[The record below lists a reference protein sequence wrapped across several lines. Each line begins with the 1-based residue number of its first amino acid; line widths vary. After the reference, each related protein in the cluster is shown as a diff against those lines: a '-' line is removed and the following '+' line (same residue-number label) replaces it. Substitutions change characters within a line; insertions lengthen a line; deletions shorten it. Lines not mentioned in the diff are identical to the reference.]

1 MCTHISRMPK
11 KLASEPLLLWR
22 KCCELHLK
30 FSFIFPRCVI
40 LIVQEYIGL
49 ISLLAAPFL
58 DLPLDPF
65 HPFDASIRLLLLL
78 ILLLL
83 LLHLP
88 EDVSILVDLDLLPH
102 FHSETVCL

>member
-1 MCTHISRMPK
+1 MPK
-11 KLASEPLLLWR
+11 KLTSEPLLLR
-22 KCCELHLK
+22 GKCGEFHLK
-30 FSFIFPRCVI
+30 VSFIFPRCVI

-49 ISLLAAPFL
+49 ISLLTAPFL

-78 ILLLL
+78 VMLLF

-102 FHSETVCL
+102 FHSEAVCL